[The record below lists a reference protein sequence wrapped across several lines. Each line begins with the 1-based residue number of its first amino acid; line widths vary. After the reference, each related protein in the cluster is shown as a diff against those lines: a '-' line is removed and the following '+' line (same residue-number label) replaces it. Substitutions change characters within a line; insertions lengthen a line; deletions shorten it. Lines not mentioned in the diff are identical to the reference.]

1 MLLFVC
7 FLPLFFP
14 VTLVRAV
21 PAVAPSPS
29 PALLNTAQL
38 NESTSANLSYAESDL
53 QLTPFVTNT
62 TPANPSASD
71 VYRIPGTHTF
81 LRLAISDEPIVK
93 ANLGRTI
100 LQTQKQLRDF
110 ITAYRAYDMLLNR
123 LEDPFESSEE
133 WTGCF
138 FGVTSYPMDQD
149 FHLTYGMIADSLQ
162 GMWNYMYRGDRL
174 IGAVFEVNDDTWG
187 VVGVGKISVSR
198 PAPSALPV
206 MRGSG
211 NGSIK
216 EATLLDRASAP
227 QLTSRST
234 NTVEETAP
242 ITFYR
247 VPGTPTVIRPPRSSP
262 KKT

>member
-1 MLLFVC
+1 MYIGNLLWKSC
-7 FLPLFFP
+7 LTH
-14 VTLVRAV
+14 VT
-21 PAVAPSPS
+21 S
-29 PALLNTAQL
+29 
-38 NESTSANLSYAESDL
+38 SDL

-62 TPANPSASD
+62 TPANPLTND
-71 VYRIPGTHTF
+71 VYRVPGTHTF
-81 LRLAISDEPIVK
+81 LRLAISDEPIDK
-93 ANLGRTI
+93 ADLGRTI
-100 LQTQKQLRDF
+100 LQTRKQLRDF

-138 FGVTSYPMDQD
+138 FGVMSYPMDQD

-174 IGAVFEVNDDTWG
+174 LGAVFEVNDDTWG

-216 EATLLDRASAP
+216 EATLLDSK
-227 QLTSRST
+227 
-234 NTVEETAP
+234 V
-242 ITFYR
+242 
-247 VPGTPTVIRPPRSSP
+247 SP
-262 KKT
+262 HNFLFKISN